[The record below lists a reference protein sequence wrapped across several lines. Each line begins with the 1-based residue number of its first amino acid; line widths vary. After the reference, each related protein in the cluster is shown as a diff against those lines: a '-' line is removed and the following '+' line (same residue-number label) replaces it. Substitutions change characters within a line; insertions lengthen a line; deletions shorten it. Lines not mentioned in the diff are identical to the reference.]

1 MNVYIN
7 LPVADLV
14 RSRRF
19 FSVLG
24 FEFNDQFSDATALA
38 MRISDTCFAMLL
50 THEKFASFT
59 PRRIADA
66 RETSEVLTALQL
78 ESREAVDRLTDMAL
92 ASGGGV
98 VRDAEDHGF
107 MYGRA
112 FADPDGHIWELFWM
126 NAEAMGGDK

>member
-7 LPVADLV
+7 LPVADLD
-14 RSRRF
+14 RSRAF
-19 FSVLG
+19 FGGLG
-24 FEFNDQFSDATALA
+24 FEFNDQFSDDTALA

-50 THEKFASFT
+50 THAKFAGFT

-66 RETSEVLTALQL
+66 SQTTEVLTALQL
-78 ESREAVDRLTDMAL
+78 ESREAVDRLTDRAL
-92 ASGGGV
+92 ANGGGV

-126 NAEAMGGDK
+126 NADAMGGDK